1 MEKRTLLLIRDDKSD
16 KQTKGRLF
24 VLDERGAVAYSCFTL
39 ELPWRDN
46 RQNVS
51 CIPLGRYKVKK
62 RISHKYGEHL
72 HILGVPGRSW
82 ILIHEANFVTQLRGC
97 VAVGKSKADINGD
110 GLRDLVE
117 SVRAKKEL
125 LRHLPNETEIEIKP

>member
-1 MEKRTLLLIRDDKSD
+1 MKKRTLLLIRDDKSD
-16 KQTKGRLF
+16 KQTKGRLA
-24 VLDERGAVAYSCFTL
+24 VLDENGAVVYSCFTL
-39 ELPWRDN
+39 ELPWRGN

-51 CIPLGRYKVKK
+51 CIPPGQYKVRK
-62 RISHKYGEHL
+62 RTSHKYGEHL
-72 HILGVPGRSW
+72 HILGVPGRTY

-97 VAVGKSKADINGD
+97 IAVGKSKADINGD

-125 LRHLPNETEIEIKP
+125 LKHLPDETEIEVKP